1 MYVFKDIFFK
11 TLEIFDK
18 AFICKYNFKWFNILY
33 EKYTVANKNI
43 AQFKSNKPINKAIR
57 INQNIRLKF
66 LNVTQR
72 VL

>member
-43 AQFKSNKPINKAIR
+43 AQFKSNNRFIKLIK
-57 INQNIRLKF
+57 QLE
-66 LNVTQR
+66 
-72 VL
+72 